1 MYAVIMTGGKQY
13 KVSEGDVIK
22 VEKLGKTK
30 GENLEFK
37 DIILLDK
44 DGELVTDKAKLSS
57 ARVEGKVVEE
67 GESKKVIIFKKKKK
81 KNYMRTRGHRQEYS
95 GVLITKISI

>member
-1 MYAVIMTGGKQY
+1 MYAVIMTGSKQY

-22 VEKLGKTK
+22 IEKLGKTK

-67 GESKKVIIFKKKKK
+67 GESKKVIVFKKKKK
-81 KNYMRTRGHRQEYS
+81 KNYIRTKGHRQEYS